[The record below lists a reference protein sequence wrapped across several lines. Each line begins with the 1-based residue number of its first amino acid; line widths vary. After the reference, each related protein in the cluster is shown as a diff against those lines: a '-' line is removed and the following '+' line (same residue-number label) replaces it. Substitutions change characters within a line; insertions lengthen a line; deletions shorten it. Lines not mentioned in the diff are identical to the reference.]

1 MARGF
6 VVLDFETTGLSPA
19 RGDRVIE
26 IGAVHMD
33 AALTID
39 NMLETL
45 VNPRRDVGPT
55 RIHGVTA
62 RDVWDAPAFEQV
74 APALLSML
82 DGRVIV
88 GHNISFDLRFLAA
101 ELEREGYEVPEF
113 VAIDTLRV
121 AKALLKA
128 DPPPTFKLHDVTAHL
143 GFGIE
148 EVLAHSGLASRPEHS
163 ALGDALVT
171 TYLLGQLFEMSS
183 AAPFWR
189 VHLDLA
195 QALSWPEYFPIDVE
209 LKPRD
214 DEPGAPFVL
223 EGEIQAPTASASVG
237 DVLQELGA
245 KPQSA
250 TSTEQYV
257 QLLESSMADRILDA
271 SEIDALVKAANALD
285 LDGVTLGSLHR
296 GHFDDVV
303 RDAWAD
309 GVLTDAERVDIVRV
323 AELLGIDRDSLQR
336 ALVPRSSQ
344 NAKGPESGSET
355 KLLTQGAVIVLT
367 GDMTIERAALEAEI
381 IELGYAVGRN
391 VTKKTAL
398 LIAADPYT
406 QSGKA
411 KKARDYGITVLGEL
425 EGLALIRGA

>member
-1 MARGF
+1 MIHEEHVARLLVGGEP
-6 VVLDFETTGLSPA
+6 LQDEGH
-19 RGDRVIE
+19 D
-26 IGAVHMD
+26 AVPVRRFPLAQHD
-33 AALTID
+33 A
-39 NMLETL
+39 
-45 VNPRRDVGPT
+45 
-55 RIHGVTA
+55 
-62 RDVWDAPAFEQV
+62 
-74 APALLSML
+74 
-82 DGRVIV
+82 GR
-88 GHNISFDLRFLAA
+88 HRLA
-101 ELEREGYEVPEF
+101 ELGVR
-113 VAIDTLRV
+113 D
-121 AKALLKA
+121 A
-128 DPPPTFKLHDVTAHL
+128 DNRD
-143 GFGIE
+143 IE
-148 EVLAHSGLASRPEHS
+148 HRW
-163 ALGDALVT
+163 
-171 TYLLGQLFEMSS
+171 M
-183 AAPFWR
+183 
-189 VHLDLA
+189 
-195 QALSWPEYFPIDVE
+195 
-209 LKPRD
+209 
-214 DEPGAPFVL
+214 
-223 EGEIQAPTASASVG
+223 
-237 DVLQELGA
+237 
-245 KPQSA
+245 
-250 TSTEQYV
+250 
-257 QLLESSMADRILDA
+257 MADRILDA